1 MRAPPQVRFERLQKL
16 IERLN
21 DEAKNGSVIVVE
33 GARDR
38 KSLES
43 MGVSGRIVCIQSSR
57 RSTLGFA
64 EQLSCEKNVI
74 VLTDFDRQGVFLA
87 NHLTRVL
94 NSQSV
99 RTNLALWRE
108 LRSLTRSD
116 VRSVEELPR
125 LQERLQNEVQFHRSG
140 VADAR
145 RYS

>member
-57 RSTLGFA
+57 RSTLSFA

-108 LRSLTRSD
+108 LRGLTRSD

-140 VADAR
+140 VADTR